1 MNINNPKNEL
11 YQDFVQLVDHVS
23 TAIVKESIVPIS
35 GQMTTASKAMQQS
48 SDHIQE
54 MNKSISNITQDISGI
69 QNKIQGISLI
79 ISDKIDK
86 ELKANIEQKHHLIE
100 KKFSELNQNNQQLQT
115 RINELQARQ
124 DLFFYISIGLV
135 TFFSIIMIY
144 LILSIYKGM
153 QII

>member
-1 MNINNPKNEL
+1 
-11 YQDFVQLVDHVS
+11 
-23 TAIVKESIVPIS
+23 
-35 GQMTTASKAMQQS
+35 MTTASKAMQQS

-54 MNKSISNITQDISGI
+54 MNQSISNINQDISGI
-69 QNKIQGISLI
+69 KNKIQGISLI

-86 ELKANIEQKHHLIE
+86 ELKTNIEQKHHLIE
-100 KKFSELNQNNQQLQT
+100 NKFSELNQNNQQLKT

-124 DLFFYISIGLV
+124 DLFFYIIMGLV

-144 LILSIYKGM
+144 LISSINKGM